1 MMTPSDAKEV
11 AMLRDDADGLL
22 AKAGEVGSITEIGQE
37 ARAVEFLA
45 QVKRRAKIVDDKRK
59 EYVAPLKAVIDNVNA
74 DFKSI
79 LLPLEEAERIV
90 KAGMTAFRGSQDFR
104 DAEKIRMDA
113 EENARRSIAEA
124 SATLSP
130 DSIEGAQAALV
141 ELNEAKADAPRTV
154 ESMSGQA
161 RFRKSWK
168 FEVTCAGEVNRVL
181 CRPDDKLIREAVK
194 NGLRETPGIRIY
206 EEVTPIIMS

>member
-1 MMTPSDAKEV
+1 MMTPSDAKEL

-161 RFRKSWK
+161 RFRKP
-168 FEVTCAGEVNRVL
+168 AAIRVN
-181 CRPDDKLIREAVK
+181 
-194 NGLRETPGIRIY
+194 
-206 EEVTPIIMS
+206 